1 MDFLELCE
9 KRYSCR
15 KYLEKKVEREK
26 IERCLEASRLAPS
39 AVNAQPWSF
48 IVIDDPELK
57 DRVARETFDKVAFF
71 NKFSLSAPVLVVIVN
86 ENPFMTSLLGRL
98 FQGRDFSLFDTG
110 IVASHFCLKA
120 TEEGL
125 GTCILGWFK
134 EKNVKRILKI
144 PRKKS
149 VSLILTV
156 GYPADSPKKKKRKS
170 IEKIRKYNVES
181 I

>member
-15 KYLEKKVEREK
+15 NYLEKEVEKEK
-26 IERCLEASRLAPS
+26 IEKCLEAARLAPS
-39 AVNAQPWSF
+39 AVNAQPWRF

-57 DRVARETFDKVAFF
+57 KKVANETFDKLASF
-71 NKFSLSAPVLVVIVN
+71 NKFSLKAQMLVVIVN
-86 ENPFMTSLLGRL
+86 ENPVITSFLGR
-98 FQGRDFSLFDTG
+98 FAQGRDFSLIDSG

-125 GTCILGWFK
+125 GTCILGYFNENNIK
-134 EKNVKRILKI
+134 KILKI

-149 VSLILTV
+149 ISLIITV
-156 GYPADSPKKKKRKS
+156 GYPADSPRKKIRKS
-170 IEKIRKYNVES
+170 IETLRKYNVYL
-181 I
+181 

>member
-15 KYLEKKVEREK
+15 KYLEKGVEREK

-48 IVIDDPELK
+48 IVVDDPRLK
-57 DRVARETFDKVAFF
+57 ENVAKETFDKVASF
-71 NKFSLSAPVLVVIVN
+71 NKFSLAAPVLVAIVN
-86 ENPFMTSLLGRL
+86 ENPLMTSFLGR
-98 FQGRDFSLFDTG
+98 FTQGRDFSLVDTG

-125 GTCILGWFK
+125 GTCILGWFN
-134 EKNVKRILKI
+134 EKNVKSILKI
-144 PRKKS
+144 PGNKS
-149 VSLILTV
+149 VSLIIAV
-156 GYPADSPKKKKRKS
+156 GYPADSPKKKIRKS
-170 IEKIRKYNVES
+170 IEQIRKYN

>member
-15 KYLEKKVEREK
+15 KYLEKGVEREK

-39 AVNAQPWSF
+39 AVNAQPWAF
-48 IVIDDPELK
+48 IVIDDQVLK
-57 DRVARETFDKVAFF
+57 ESVAKETFDKVASF
-71 NKFSLSAPVLVVIVN
+71 NKFSLTAPVLVAIVN
-86 ENPFMTSLLGRL
+86 ENPLMTSFLGR
-98 FQGRDFSLFDTG
+98 FAHGRDFSLVDTG

-125 GTCILGWFK
+125 GTCILGWFN
-134 EKNVKRILKI
+134 EKNVKKILKI
-144 PRKKS
+144 PRNKS
-149 VSLILTV
+149 VSLIIAV
-156 GYPADSPKKKKRKS
+156 GYPADSPRKKIRKS
-170 IEKIRKYNVES
+170 IEKIRKYN

>member
-15 KYLEKKVEREK
+15 KYLEKAVEREK

-48 IVIDDPELK
+48 IVIDNPEIK
-57 DRVARETFDKVAFF
+57 ERVAKETFDKLSAF

-86 ENPFMTSLLGRL
+86 ENPVVTSVLGR
-98 FQGRDFSLFDTG
+98 FAQGRDYSLMDLG
-110 IVASHFCLKA
+110 ITASHFCLKA

-125 GTCILGWFK
+125 GTCILGYFN
-134 EKNVKRILKI
+134 EKNIKKILKI
-144 PRKKS
+144 PTNKS
-149 VSLILTV
+149 VSLIITV
-156 GYPADSPKKKKRKS
+156 GYPADSPRK
-170 IEKIRKYNVES
+170 KIRKSMDKLRRYN

>member
-15 KYLEKKVEREK
+15 KYLEKAVEREK

-48 IVIDDPELK
+48 IVIDDPEIK
-57 DRVARETFDKVAFF
+57 ERVAKETFDKLSSF

-86 ENPFMTSLLGRL
+86 ENPVVTSVLGR
-98 FQGRDFSLFDTG
+98 FAQGRDYSLMDLG
-110 IVASHFCLKA
+110 ITSSHFCLKA

-125 GTCILGWFK
+125 GTCILGYFN
-134 EKNVKRILKI
+134 EKNIKKILKI
-144 PRKKS
+144 PTNKS
-149 VSLILTV
+149 VSLIITV
-156 GYPADSPKKKKRKS
+156 GYPADSPKKKSRKS
-170 IEKIRKYNVES
+170 MDKIRRYN